1 MAAIHP
7 LFASMTF
14 EPEVLQAMG
23 KAFDLARLQD
33 TGQSELV
40 KEVLAK
46 RIIDLAHRGVI
57 DPVMLYK
64 HALRGVEKEEPG
76 LRLDTPEGVLA
87 LE

>member
-1 MAAIHP
+1 MAAVHP
-7 LFASMTF
+7 LFASMAF

-23 KAFDLARLQD
+23 KAFDLACERLQD

-40 KEVLAK
+40 KEVLAT

-64 HALRGVEKEEPG
+64 HALRGLEKEG
-76 LRLDTPEGVLA
+76 G
-87 LE
+87 